1 MKERKEVL
9 AAGLAALLLLAACS
23 AQPGSVDSVIDDAA
37 AAGIEQAEDVTGT
50 TLGSDSAEAIA
61 KLQTSLDVVSAEMAE
76 ADLPDDLTVVWDEI
90 QVRVNEAVVSI
101 QGDPNFDPTSID
113 LMLDTFQV
121 QLETMDMAS
130 DFESAW
136 VEFRADFEAFV
147 EAHTG

>member
-76 ADLPDDLTVVWDEI
+76 VRSDQVVRREVALSRGGGW
-90 QVRVNEAVVSI
+90 S
-101 QGDPNFDPTSID
+101 
-113 LMLDTFQV
+113 
-121 QLETMDMAS
+121 
-130 DFESAW
+130 
-136 VEFRADFEAFV
+136 
-147 EAHTG
+147 